1 MEELA
6 TRARQLVA
14 MGQLQ
19 SAKEHWQA
27 ILHLLPP
34 TANEYTAVQREIAQ
48 LDARLNPKEK
58 TDWKKRLG
66 PLGALIAFI
75 AKFKAVIFTLLLKGK
90 VLFSLLAFFG
100 VYWALFGWRF
110 AAGMVAS
117 IFIHEMGHYVMVRRF
132 GFQAELPM
140 FIPGFGAYVKWN
152 GAGVDVATRSLI
164 SLAGPFFGLLSGLLS
179 YALFLST
186 HEGVWL
192 AVAHFAGWLNLLNLI
207 PVFIFDGRS
216 GMAALGRQERFGVL
230 VVCIALF
237 ALLHDILFLGVAAGT
252 AYRIWRPDY
261 PPEPSRRI
269 GIYFAALVI
278 GNGFLSWFS
287 IVQAGQLFPH

>member
-6 TRARQLVA
+6 TRARQLAA
-14 MGQLQ
+14 MGQLT
-19 SAKEHWQA
+19 AAREHWHT
-27 ILHLLPP
+27 ILQLLPP
-34 TANEYTAVQREIAQ
+34 TTKEFTAVQREIAQ
-48 LDARLNPKEK
+48 LDSKLNPKAK
-58 TDWKKRLG
+58 TDWRKRLG
-66 PLGALIAFI
+66 PLGAAVAFI
-75 AKFKAVIFTLLLKGK
+75 AKFKAVLFTLLLKGK
-90 VLFSLLAFFG
+90 LLFSMLAFFG
-100 VYWALFGWRF
+100 VYWAMFGWRF
-110 AAGMVAS
+110 AAGMVGS
-117 IFIHEMGHYVMVRRF
+117 IFIHEMGHYAMVRHF

-164 SLAGPFFGLLSGLLS
+164 SLAGPFFGFLSGLLS

-186 HEGVWL
+186 HQGVWL

-207 PVFIFDGRS
+207 PVFIFDGRA
-216 GMAALGRQERFGVL
+216 GMAALGRQERLGVL

-237 ALLHDILFLGVAAGT
+237 ALLHDFLFVALAAGT

-261 PPEPSRRI
+261 PEQPSRRI

-287 IVQAGQLFPH
+287 IVQAGQLFPR